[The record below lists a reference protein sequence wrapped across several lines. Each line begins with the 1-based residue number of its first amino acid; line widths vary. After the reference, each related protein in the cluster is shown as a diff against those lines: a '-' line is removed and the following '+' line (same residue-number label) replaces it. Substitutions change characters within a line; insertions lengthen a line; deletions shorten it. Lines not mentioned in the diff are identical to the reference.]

1 MTVERVRTK
10 WGRSRFGTGR
20 TPAMALALPGGVVL
34 GAAGGLLAVQ
44 TGVAGADPLIGF
56 LVFALCLT
64 MPGTALVYL
73 LVVDRRTIVGAAER
87 PDDSVEAG
95 WYEKAAAGSFTDLIL
110 ALGITST
117 VLAFL
122 PEAFV
127 VDLVLVLPA
136 VLVLCAVSFGV
147 RYLVQQGR
155 G

>member
-1 MTVERVRTK
+1 MVVEPARTK
-10 WGRSRFGTGR
+10 WGRARFGAGR
-20 TPAMALALPGGVVL
+20 TPAMALALPGGVVF

-44 TGVAGADPLIGF
+44 AGVAGADPLIGF

-64 MPGTALVYL
+64 MPGVALAYV

-95 WYEKAAAGSFTDLIL
+95 WYEKAAAGSFTDLVL

-122 PEAFV
+122 PQELRL
-127 VDLVLVLPA
+127 DLALVLPA

-147 RYLVQQGR
+147 RYLVQRGR